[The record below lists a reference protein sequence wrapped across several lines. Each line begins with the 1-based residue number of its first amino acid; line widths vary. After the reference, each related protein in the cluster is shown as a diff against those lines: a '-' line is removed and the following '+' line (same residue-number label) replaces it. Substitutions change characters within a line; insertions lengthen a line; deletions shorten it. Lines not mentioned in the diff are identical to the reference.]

1 MLQTKG
7 EDLEDEVSSGSNLPP
22 TQYTYYDHLTSSYPQ
37 TEEQK
42 REMCPSSSRRHS
54 ESSTTRTT
62 VRNNND
68 VDMTEEGRR
77 VSCPV
82 PSTPPVFR
90 ETRRHSAQ
98 ALLQSRESSLQ
109 PNNNGMK
116 RGSSQQSREVAH
128 PSRDY
133 S

>member
-7 EDLEDEVSSGSNLPP
+7 DLEGEVSSGSNLPP

-62 VRNNND
+62 LRSNND
-68 VDMTEEGRR
+68 VAEEGRR

-82 PSTPPVFR
+82 PSSPPVFR
-90 ETRRHSAQ
+90 EARRHSAQ
-98 ALLQSRESSLQ
+98 AMLQ
-109 PNNNGMK
+109 P
-116 RGSSQQSREVAH
+116 
-128 PSRDY
+128 RDRRVMET
-133 S
+133 